1 MIFSVHAIGSK
12 GLGGAERFCLHLVQA
27 LHAAGERVAVLARQ
41 GSEVPHTIPDEIELI
56 ESPMRTV
63 WDPWSKR
70 DVARL
75 LGRLRPDIVQTYM
88 GRATRLTRNRP
99 RGTVHV
105 ARLGGYYK
113 LDGYRHADAWV
124 GNTRGVCD
132 YLVANGFPAQR
143 VFHIGNFVAPPLP
156 ALAPDRAAY
165 GLPDDALIL
174 MTASRLVEV
183 KGHRFLLEAFAR
195 LPRELD
201 GRPPWLV
208 ILGDG
213 PLADVLRIQARQ
225 LKIDERILWPGW
237 QTDPTPY
244 FRLADLVVFPSRER
258 ETLGNV
264 ILEAWAFE
272 KPLVATNFRGAR
284 EIARH
289 GEDAWCV
296 PCDDPLALAAGIRRV
311 LEAPALARELTRM
324 GYAKVR
330 REFSRDTV
338 IARYRELYRL
348 LLGT

>member
-1 MIFSVHAIGSK
+1 MTFSLHAIGSK

-27 LHAAGERVAVLARQ
+27 LRAAGERVAVLARQ
-41 GSEVPHTIPDEIELI
+41 GSEVPRIVSDGLELF

-70 DVARL
+70 DVTRL
-75 LGRLRPDIVQTYM
+75 IERLRPDIVQTYM

-132 YLVANGFPAQR
+132 YLVANGFPARR
-143 VFHIGNFVAPPLP
+143 VFHIGNFIDPPPPAP
-156 ALAPDRAAY
+156 APDRAAY
-165 GLPDDALIL
+165 GIPDDALIL

-195 LPRELD
+195 LPREFD
-201 GRPPWLV
+201 GRPLWLAIV
-208 ILGDG
+208 GDG
-213 PLADVLRIQARQ
+213 PLADALRIQARQ
-225 LKIDERILWPGW
+225 LKIDDRIFWAGW
-237 QTDPTPY
+237 QVDPAPY

-264 ILEAWAFE
+264 LLEAWAFE
-272 KPLVATNFRGAR
+272 RPVVATNFRGAR

-296 PCDDPLALAAGIRRV
+296 PCDAPLALAAGIRRV
-311 LEAPALARELTRM
+311 LEDPALVRELTRM
-324 GYAKVR
+324 GQAKVK

-338 IARYRELYRL
+338 IARYRELYRSL
-348 LLGT
+348 LT